1 MRYNR
6 VCYVAVLF
14 LLLAPILVAQATNA
28 TINGR
33 IADPTGRP
41 ISDAGIVIVNDATR
55 VQYPSKTNNDGIY
68 AISNLP
74 PGVYRIQ
81 ISKVGFKTII
91 KPDITLNVE
100 QALSINFTLP
110 VGAASESVT
119 VEGGAPALNTESA
132 AVSTVIDKNFVQSLP
147 LNGRSF
153 NTLLQLTPG
162 VVIAPSTSDSPGEF
176 SISGQRTSANNF
188 IVDGVSANFGVSPS
202 LALGQSGAGASQAFS
217 VMGGTSSLVS
227 VEDLQEFRVETSSFA
242 PEFGKTPGG
251 QVILT
256 TRSGTNDLHGGLYE
270 YFRNN
275 VLDANDWFANEL
287 PGRPH
292 AAERFNNFGGYLGG
306 RIQKDRTFFFVSYEG
321 ARLRLPQTE
330 IINVPSLAARASAT
344 AALAPYVDAYPLPN
358 GAINGDVAKFTGVF
372 SSASELN
379 AGSVR
384 IDHQFGSIW
393 SLFTRFNDAPS
404 NGTQRLNSLSDLYT
418 SEVNTKTLTLG
429 LDGLLS
435 STMSNAF
442 RTNFS
447 SQTGNFF
454 TAMDS
459 FGGATPLAPSTVLG
473 SLPDNN
479 DEIAFQ
485 TFDTAYYS
493 IGPQARNRERQL
505 DFNDD
510 LMLVRGSHRIKV
522 GGDERL
528 LFLDT
533 TPYDHFVGLSV
544 PSVQALL
551 STGQVSMAVASS
563 RDSQLLTQSLSLYS
577 QDTWSALSNFTV
589 TYGVRWELSPS
600 PAARGNTRLTAWENV
615 FDPAAIAPTPAGSA
629 VWDTKFANFAPRLGI
644 AYSTRSGF
652 VIRAGTGIFYD
663 LGEGSAASLA
673 TSYPNVAPGFVPTA
687 QLPLQN
693 ISQYFPPISFVP
705 PFTFAV
711 QGFNPDLRLPRS
723 YQWNLALEKSLGG
736 KQTIS
741 ATYVG
746 QIGKDLLRQE
756 AMFQPNANFDGDFL
770 LTYNGAWS
778 KYDALQLQYRRP
790 LSAGVQVL
798 LNYTY
803 GHSRDNS
810 SNDVVAGLS
819 NTVISAAGDSAS
831 SDFDIRHSFS
841 GAVTFDV
848 PQVHGNRLVRSFANG
863 WSLDTVAVART
874 GFPFNATD
882 YSSSPDPEGYAVTRP
897 DLVPDQ
903 PLWIANPGAPGGQ
916 SLNSAAL
923 SIPTA
928 TRQGTEPRNDIP
940 GFGLVQVDASLGR
953 KFRLSD
959 RVALQFRAD
968 AFNLLNHPNFTNP
981 QANLDFGPGY
991 LSSTQMLNQGLGGLN
1006 PLFQE
1011 GGPRSLQLS
1020 LKLSF

>member
-1 MRYNR
+1 
-6 VCYVAVLF
+6 
-14 LLLAPILVAQATNA
+14 LVAQATNA
-28 TINGR
+28 TISGR
-33 IADPTGRP
+33 IVDPAGRP
-41 ISDAGIVIVNDATR
+41 IAEASIVIVNDATR
-55 VQYPSKTNNDGIY
+55 VQYPSKTNDDGIY
-68 AISNLP
+68 AIANLP
-74 PGVYRIQ
+74 PGSYRVQ

-100 QALSINFTLP
+100 QAFALNFTLP
-110 VGAASESVT
+110 VGAASETLT
-119 VEGGAPALNTESA
+119 VEGGASPLNTESA

-162 VVIAPSTSDSPGEF
+162 VVIAPSAPNSPGEF

-202 LALGQSGAGASQAFS
+202 LALGQSGTGASQAFS

-275 VLDANDWFANEL
+275 VLDANDWFADQL
-287 PGRPH
+287 PGKPH

-306 RIQKDRTFFFVSYEG
+306 KIQKDRTFFFLSYEG
-321 ARLRLPQTE
+321 ARLRLPQTK
-330 IINVPSLAARASAT
+330 IINVPSVAVRASASS
-344 AALAPYVDAYPLPN
+344 ALSPYLNAYPLPN
-358 GAINGDVAKFTGVF
+358 GPVNGDIARFTGVF
-372 SSASELN
+372 SNASELN

-384 IDHQFGSIW
+384 IDHQFGSKW

-404 NGTQRLNSLSDLYT
+404 IGSQRLNSLSDLYT
-418 SEVNTKTLTLG
+418 SEVNTKTLTIG
-429 LDGLLS
+429 VDGLLS
-435 STMSNAF
+435 SNMSNAF
-442 RTNFS
+442 RANFS
-447 SQTGNFF
+447 SQVGNFF
-454 TAMDS
+454 TSMDS
-459 FGGATPLAPSTVLG
+459 FGGATPLAAATALGGLPS
-473 SLPDNN
+473 DNN
-479 DEIAFQ
+479 EIAFQ

-505 DFNDD
+505 NFNDD
-510 LMLVRGSHRIKV
+510 FMVVRGSHRIKF

-528 LFLDT
+528 LFLDS
-533 TPYDHFVGLSV
+533 TPYQHFVGLSV
-544 PSVQALL
+544 ASVQNFLAD
-551 STGQVSMAVASS
+551 GEASMAVASS
-563 RDSQLLTQSLSLYS
+563 RNSQLLTQSLSLYA
-577 QDTWSALSNFTV
+577 QDTWNALSNLTI
-589 TYGVRWELSPS
+589 TYGLRWDVS
-600 PAARGNTRLTAWENV
+600 PAPEPRGNTRLTAWENV
-615 FDPAAIAPTPAGSA
+615 FDPSTIAPAPGGSP
-629 VWDTKFANFAPRLGI
+629 VWNTEFANFAPRLGV
-644 AYSTRSGF
+644 AYSLRPGL
-652 VIRAGTGIFYD
+652 VLRAGAGIFYD

-673 TSYPNVAPGFVPTA
+673 TSYPNIAPGFVPSVA
-687 QLPLQN
+687 FPLQN
-693 ISQYFPPISFVP
+693 LSQYFPSISFLP
-705 PFTFAV
+705 PFSFAV
-711 QGFNPDLRLPRS
+711 QGFNPAMRLPRS
-723 YQWNLALEKSLGG
+723 YQWNVAIEKSLGG

-746 QIGKDLLRQE
+746 QIGNDLLRQE
-756 AMFQPNANFDGDFL
+756 AMFQPNPNFDSDFL

-778 KYDALQLQYRRP
+778 KYDALEVQYRRP
-790 LSAGVQVL
+790 LNTSVQIL

-810 SNDVVAGLS
+810 SNDAVAGLS
-819 NTVISAAGDSAS
+819 NTVISASSDSAS

-841 GAVTFDV
+841 GAVTFDA
-848 PQVHGNRLVRSFANG
+848 PRIRNNRWAGALANG
-863 WSLDTVAVART
+863 WSLDTIVVART
-874 GFPFNATD
+874 GFPFNASD
-882 YSSSPDPEGYAVTRP
+882 YSSSPDPQGYAVTRP
-897 DLVPDQ
+897 DLVPGQ

-916 SLNSAAL
+916 SLNPAAF
-923 SIPTA
+923 SIPST

-959 RVALQFRAD
+959 RFNLQFHAD
-968 AFNLLNHPNFTNP
+968 AFNVLNHPSFTNP
-981 QANLDFGPGY
+981 QANLDFGPAY